1 VAGGPDELRRS
12 RRGAYRHRGAGRR
25 AVTPADLAVALVAV
39 LAGAG
44 AARGWVR
51 ARGAPA
57 AGAAPAPPAT
67 ARVLFPFVGGEL
79 SERALQAALRLA
91 RADGGTLV
99 PAYLATVTQALP
111 LDAPLP
117 RTCDVAFTVFEAI
130 EQRAARA
137 GVPVD
142 ARVARG
148 RSARHA
154 LRELMRDVPHD
165 RIVIAAALGTRHDG
179 FAVEDVAWLLRNA
192 DGEVIVLRPD
202 PAGAERRPGATAPR
216 RAIAHA

>member
-1 VAGGPDELRRS
+1 MTPVDITVAI
-12 RRGAYRHRGAGRR
+12 
-25 AVTPADLAVALVAV
+25 VAV
-39 LAGAG
+39 LAGVGGTLAY
-44 AARGWVR
+44 VR
-51 ARGAPA
+51 TRRPPPLT
-57 AGAAPAPPAT
+57 GAAPAPT

-91 RADGGTLV
+91 RADGATLV
-99 PAYLATVTQALP
+99 PAYLATVPQALP

-148 RSARHA
+148 RSPRHA

-165 RIVIAAALGTRHDG
+165 RIVVAAALGTRHDG

-192 DGEVIVLRPD
+192 GGEVIVLRPD
-202 PAGAERRPGATAPR
+202 PARAEEGPRATARP
-216 RAIAHA
+216 AAVAHA

>member
-1 VAGGPDELRRS
+1 MTPVDLTVAI
-12 RRGAYRHRGAGRR
+12 
-25 AVTPADLAVALVAV
+25 VAV
-39 LAGAG
+39 LAGVAG
-44 AARGWVR
+44 TLAYVR
-51 ARGAPA
+51 TRRPPPLAGGAPA
-57 AGAAPAPPAT
+57 PAPT

-91 RADGGTLV
+91 RADGATLV
-99 PAYLATVTQALP
+99 PAYLATVPQALP

-148 RSARHA
+148 RSPRHA

-165 RIVIAAALGTRHDG
+165 RIVVAAALGTRHDG
-179 FAVEDVAWLLRNA
+179 FAVEDIAWLLRNA
-192 DGEVIVLRPD
+192 SGEVIVLRPD
-202 PAGAERRPGATAPR
+202 PGSVEEDPRATAMP
-216 RAIAHA
+216 ATVAHA